1 MARPRLFTLAT
12 RVAIVDRRLTIR
24 LRYRLVKDR
33 MGRRHGIAV
42 TYWSNEN
49 GRLLL
54 VVGISRRLLAG
65 SIGTVKVN

>member
-1 MARPRLFTLAT
+1 
-12 RVAIVDRRLTIR
+12 
-24 LRYRLVKDR
+24 

-54 VVGISRRLLAG
+54 VVGISRRLLAD

>member
-1 MARPRLFTLAT
+1 M
-12 RVAIVDRRLTIR
+12 
-24 LRYRLVKDR
+24 KDR